1 MPALF
6 WGFLAIVIVVLGL
19 ALIALRSQA
28 QVSDRPGDKGQS
40 PSGMWWATDAGSGD
54 CGDGGCD

>member
-19 ALIALRSQA
+19 ALIAHRPQA
-28 QVSDRPGDKGQS
+28 QASDRSGDKGHS
-40 PSGMWWATDAGSGD
+40 PGGMWWATDAGSGD
-54 CGDGGCD
+54 CSDGGCD

>member
-6 WGFLAIVIVVLGL
+6 WGFLGIVVLVLGL
-19 ALIALRSQA
+19 ALIALKPQA
-28 QVSDRPGDKGQS
+28 QTGERRSDKGDGS
-40 PSGMWWATDAGSGD
+40 GGMWWATDAGSGD